1 MSNESLVERTLAI
14 CRRFEAGEIN
24 LENLVSGVEL
34 NIGALEGL
42 VESQRQQLRSLA
54 TSLEL
59 AQFEYEDEDRIRKA
73 DPLVAQLKESLQS
86 ILNAGTA
93 A

>member
-1 MSNESLVERTLAI
+1 MSNDSLIERTLTI
-14 CRRFEAGEIN
+14 CRRYEAGEIN
-24 LENLVSGVEL
+24 LESLVSGVEL

-42 VESQRQQLRSLA
+42 VESQRQHLQTLA

-59 AQFEYEDEDRIRKA
+59 AQFEHEGEDRIRKA
-73 DPLVAQLKESLQS
+73 DSLVAELKESLQS